1 MTNRE
6 YEISENIK
14 RVKERIAN
22 AAHRSGRDEKEI
34 KLVCVTK
41 NFGSDDINAAIRN
54 GVTDIGENRVQEMCE
69 KYDFVKYADW
79 HLIGHLQTNKVK
91 YVIDKVSLIQSVDSV
106 HLLEEIER
114 QASKNGIAANI
125 LLQVNTSGEESK
137 FGASPDELYRLCER
151 AAEMKSIKV
160 CGIMTIAPLCVEG
173 VSNRLH
179 FNNTRELYIDIK
191 KKKYDNIDMKYLSM
205 GMSGDFEEA
214 IECGSNM
221 VRIGS
226 AIFGKRIS
234 YILNI

>member
-22 AAHRSGRDEKEI
+22 AAYRSGRDEKEI

-41 NFGSDDINAAIRN
+41 NFGSDDMNAAIRS

-69 KYDFVKYADW
+69 KYDFVKGADW

-91 YVIDKVSLIQSVDSV
+91 YIIDKASLIQSVDSV

-114 QASKNGIAANI
+114 QANKNGIVANI

-137 FGASPDELYRLCER
+137 FGASPDELYSLCEK
-151 AAEMKSIKV
+151 AAEMKNIKV
-160 CGIMTIAPLCVEG
+160 HGIMTIAPLCVEG

-179 FNNTRELYIDIK
+179 FDNTRKLYIDIK

-226 AIFGKRIS
+226 AIFGKRV
-234 YILNI
+234 Y